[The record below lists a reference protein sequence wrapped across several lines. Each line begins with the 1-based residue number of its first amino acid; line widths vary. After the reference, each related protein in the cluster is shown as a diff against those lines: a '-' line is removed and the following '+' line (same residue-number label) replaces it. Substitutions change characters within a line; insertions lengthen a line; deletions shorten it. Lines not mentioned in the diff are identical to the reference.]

1 MFSFRI
7 GSSQRKLT
15 ERNKRTT
22 VAKLLTGFIVCSR
35 YLIIQRKGRGARE
48 WLPCCHV
55 THVTNLPINYHLLPH
70 RWPPGYQWLRRKRLT
85 RANSESSGDGL
96 VNCLVSHHRK
106 REELKSS
113 DVNQLH
119 SFFLYF
125 HSVPSFPSTF
135 SFLFFSFL
143 FSSEFLFYF
152 FVSSITHFHFH
163 QLIFINFV
171 FIHRYNCIL
180 RPLSPLKKLYNKP
193 KNIFSNTYIFLML
206 IYM

>member
-135 SFLFFSFL
+135 SFLFFFLSFFLLNFSFTSLFLQSLIFIFINSYLSIL
-143 FSSEFLFYF
+143 FSSIVIIASCVHYRHLK
-152 FVSSITHFHFH
+152 
-163 QLIFINFV
+163 
-171 FIHRYNCIL
+171 NCITN
-180 RPLSPLKKLYNKP
+180 LK
-193 KNIFSNTYIFLML
+193 IFFLIHIFF
-206 IYM
+206 